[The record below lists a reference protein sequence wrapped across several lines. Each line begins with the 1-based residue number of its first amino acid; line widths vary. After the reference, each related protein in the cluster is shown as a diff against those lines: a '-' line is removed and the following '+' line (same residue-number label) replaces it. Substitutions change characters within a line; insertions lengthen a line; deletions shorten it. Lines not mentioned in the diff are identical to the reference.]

1 MHSTNNGIEPG
12 LDTPA
17 SGLNEHN
24 IPPHLLP
31 RARAWYARQI
41 ADLEEKHGPAWPNVR
56 EWLED
61 YVNAELRE
69 HLEKQGVRHAV

>member
-1 MHSTNNGIEPG
+1 MHSTFNGSEPG
-12 LDTPA
+12 LDAPA

-24 IPPHLLP
+24 IPPHLRP

-41 ADLEEKHGPAWPNVR
+41 AYLEEKHGPAWPDVR

-61 YVNAELRE
+61 YVNAELCE
-69 HLEKQGVRHAV
+69 HLKKQEAGHAI